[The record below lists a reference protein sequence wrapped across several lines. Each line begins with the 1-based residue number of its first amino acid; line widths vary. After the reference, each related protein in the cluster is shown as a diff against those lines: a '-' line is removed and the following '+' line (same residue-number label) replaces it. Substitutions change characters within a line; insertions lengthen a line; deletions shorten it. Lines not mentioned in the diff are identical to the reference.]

1 MYKLL
6 LLFLFSNTLIAQ
18 VGIGTTDPQAALDID
33 GDLRIR
39 TTVLETESSVI
50 KDSILVIS
58 RSGIVNRVPAKDI
71 LKAAAPTAVKAS
83 FTSGGNISHS
93 LTSGSSLI
101 KFNKEDFDD
110 NDEFNLSTNTF
121 TAKQDGVYTI
131 NAQIKIASGL
141 SISTNFGLGIYKN
154 GVLVAEENYLNVVV
168 VIAFIDINV
177 SSPFRRVATTLKLS
191 EGDSITFKVTTGLST
206 SVSILGSNTNS
217 YCSIYQIR

>member
-110 NDEFNLSTNTF
+110 NDEFNLKTHTF
-121 TAKQDGVYTI
+121 TAKQDGIYTI
-131 NAQIKIASGL
+131 NAQIKIESVI

-154 GVLVAEENYLNVVV
+154 GDLIAEENYLNVRVLTTS
-168 VIAFIDINV
+168 V